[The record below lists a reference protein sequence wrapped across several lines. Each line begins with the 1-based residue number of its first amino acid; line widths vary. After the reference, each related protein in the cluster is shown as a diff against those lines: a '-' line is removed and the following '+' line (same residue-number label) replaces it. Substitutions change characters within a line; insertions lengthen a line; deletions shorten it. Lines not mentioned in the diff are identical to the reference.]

1 MKFAEAIGF
10 HKAQINA
17 VVREIESDLS
27 KGPGAREE
35 AEMVRVLYR
44 RTLGIRGPMNE
55 AMLPQVV
62 DGRPKQIGAKRKA
75 TTLALIEAG
84 ACEV

>member
-1 MKFAEAIGF
+1 
-10 HKAQINA
+10 
-17 VVREIESDLS
+17 
-27 KGPGAREE
+27 
-35 AEMVRVLYR
+35 VLYR